1 MRPRRLLIPATLALT
16 LGLAAPAMAAE
27 WTVDVTSS
35 FTFEPTERQVGVG
48 DTVIWTFSDSGHTTT
63 AREGQVES
71 WDSTKS
77 GGLFNDA
84 GESFRHTFDRP
95 GRFQYVCLPHQDF
108 MRGTIQV
115 GEDTEPDTVD
125 KFRTA
130 KRGNRVTIR
139 FTLNEAAKAT
149 YRLRGPS
156 AKSYKRARL
165 RAGRRAFTLRNLE
178 PGRYRGKLT
187 LVDDFDK
194 KTTQRNSFRIR

>member
-1 MRPRRLLIPATLALT
+1 VTLALA
-16 LGLAAPAMAAE
+16 LGVAPPAMAAD
-27 WTVDVTSS
+27 WTVDVTPS
-35 FTFEPTERQVGVG
+35 FTFAPSESRIAVG
-48 DTVIWTFSDSGHTTT
+48 DTVTWTFSDNGHTTT
-63 AREGQVES
+63 AGEGQVED
-71 WDSTKS
+71 WDSTKP
-77 GGLFNDA
+77 GGEFNAA
-84 GESFRHTFDRP
+84 GETFSRTFERP

-108 MRGTIQV
+108 MKGTIQV
-115 GEDTEPDTVD
+115 GKDTESDTVD

-130 KRGNRVTIR
+130 KRGDDVTVR